1 MFPIIILFEFIF
13 SQIVSVGPFV
23 KLVLLFE
30 LRLPPFSL
38 APGLGLGVT
47 DVEDWTKNPLSEVF
61 VFVLA
66 VILLLEHMS
75 GVLFEEEVVV
85 LVE

>member
-1 MFPIIILFEFIF
+1 MLFKFIF
-13 SQIVSVGPFV
+13 SQIVSVGHFV
-23 KLVLLFE
+23 ILVLLFE

-38 APGLGLGVT
+38 APGVGLGVT
-47 DVEDWTKNPLSEVF
+47 GVEDWTKNLLSEVF
-61 VFVLA
+61 EFVLA

-75 GVLFEEEVVV
+75 EVLFGEEVVV

>member
-1 MFPIIILFEFIF
+1 MLFKFKF

-38 APGLGLGVT
+38 APEVGLGVT
-47 DVEDWTKNPLSEVF
+47 GVEDWTKNPLSEVF
-61 VFVLA
+61 EFVLA

-75 GVLFEEEVVV
+75 EVLFEEEVVV

>member
-1 MFPIIILFEFIF
+1 MLFKFIF
-13 SQIVSVGPFV
+13 SQIVSVGHFV
-23 KLVLLFE
+23 ILVLLFE

-38 APGLGLGVT
+38 APGVGLGVT
-47 DVEDWTKNPLSEVF
+47 GVEDWTKNPLSEVF
-61 VFVLA
+61 EFVLA

-75 GVLFEEEVVV
+75 EVLFGEEVVV

>member
-1 MFPIIILFEFIF
+1 MFPIIMLFKFIF
-13 SQIVSVGPFV
+13 SQIVSVGPFEI
-23 KLVLLFE
+23 LVLLFE

-38 APGLGLGVT
+38 APGVGLGVT
-47 DVEDWTKNPLSEVF
+47 GVEDWTKNPQSEVF
-61 VFVLA
+61 EFVLA

-75 GVLFEEEVVV
+75 EVLFEEEVVV

>member
-1 MFPIIILFEFIF
+1 MLFKFIF
-13 SQIVSVGPFV
+13 SQIVSLGPFV
-23 KLVLLFE
+23 ILVLLFE

-38 APGLGLGVT
+38 APGVDVGVT
-47 DVEDWTKNPLSEVF
+47 YVEDWTKSPLSEVF
-61 VFVLA
+61 EFVLA

-75 GVLFEEEVVV
+75 EVLFEEEVVV